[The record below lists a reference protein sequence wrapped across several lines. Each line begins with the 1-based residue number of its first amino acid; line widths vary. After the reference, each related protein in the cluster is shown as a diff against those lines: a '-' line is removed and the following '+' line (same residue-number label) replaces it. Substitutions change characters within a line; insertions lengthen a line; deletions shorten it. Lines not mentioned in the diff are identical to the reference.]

1 MVASTSLVKR
11 DDGATLAQANNGA
24 ITTTSTALSDT
35 NMQLCYLA
43 SELGEALTVEAAVTT
58 VGAASSPSMAR
69 PYYRPAP
76 LTAAK
81 AHCVSID
88 KTITSAP

>member
-43 SELGEALTVEAAVTT
+43 SELGEALTVEAGCTT
-58 VGAASSPSMAR
+58 VHSKLAINGATVLSPG
-69 PYYRPAP
+69 
-76 LTAAK
+76 TADGGEGALRE
-81 AHCVSID
+81 HR
-88 KTITSAP
+88 